1 MIQLVSFLKPENW
14 PGLKKLAHSLSTR
27 GNVRGLDWIVL
38 TEKPAPRSWD
48 DRMWQRDFN
57 MINLRLSQVG
67 GLPEVLP
74 TTVPH
79 FRFCFNRLRVFALPP
94 GKYICLDVDLLCM
107 RDATELLTKPSLSA
121 VTGGPSGWNDPGVN
135 TGLLRFN
142 ASQELFEWVMDACE
156 AGVHMPIADQDVINR
171 VLIAHPGLL
180 HPLEPQ
186 WNTSAARPAPDPIF
200 LHFAGARKPWHP
212 GAPASAWHEYN
223 DES

>member
-1 MIQLVSFLKPENW
+1 MIQLVSFLTPENW
-14 PGLKKLAHSLSTR
+14 PGLAKLAHSLSAR

-38 TEKPAPRSWD
+38 TEEPAPDHWCDWLRHCG
-48 DRMWQRDFN
+48 FN
-57 MINLRLSQVG
+57 PVDLLLSQVG

-94 GKYICLDVDLLCM
+94 GEYICLDVDLLCM

-121 VTGGPSGWNDPGVN
+121 VLGGASGWNDPGVN
-135 TGLLRFN
+135 TGLLRFD
-142 ASQELFEWVMDACE
+142 ASQELFEWAIDAMDPS
-156 AGVHMPIADQDVINR
+156 VHMSLADQDVINR
-171 VLIAHPGLL
+171 VVVAHPGLL

-200 LHFAGARKPWHP
+200 LHFAGPRKPWHAGP
-212 GAPASAWHEYN
+212 RTGAWHEYT